1 MSRSPGKKTA
11 ALLVAALSMCGVAAA
26 ATLPDPTYGAA
37 PVALAAPATPTFV
50 QANARE
56 ITSGTVNS
64 VPFTNGNQGGNLVVV
79 YVAWGNAGSVT
90 LSDTGGN
97 TYQVAQA
104 ATTWGSTNNWR
115 AQVFY
120 AKNVTAGA
128 NAVTAT
134 FSSSVSGSFAVV
146 YVHEYSG
153 IDKLSPLDV
162 SSSAKGN
169 GRALNSGSAV
179 TTNAN
184 DLIFGAGAT
193 AGAISAAGAGLTV
206 RSTLS
211 GNWTMDRNVTATGSY
226 SVTATASNNRWVMQM
241 VAFKAAVGGGD
252 TTPPSASMTA
262 PTSGSTVAGTVTVSA
277 TATDDVA
284 VADVDFLLDGVSMGV
299 DPTAPYSVQWDT
311 TTTSNGLHSLSAR
324 ARDTSGNFGVTS
336 GVVSVMVS
344 NSAPPPPP
352 SGLAAGWNF
361 DESAGASAADV
372 TSNGNTATL
381 NGASWTAG
389 KYGGGIRLSGSGQ
402 YLSAANSASINISGN
417 AMTFSAW
424 LNPASSTGG
433 DRVVFG
439 KFYNTG
445 MTSPFYQYG
454 LEIRGTAN
462 TPVFAIG
469 TTSGLR
475 ESTMSTG
482 LPAGQWSHLAVVFNG
497 SQVQFYKNGVLTTTV
512 PMATSI
518 TARSTP
524 MYLGADASP
533 GQFLNG
539 ALDDVRLYAQTLTAA
554 QVQAD
559 MNTPLVGS
567 VDPSAPSVS
576 ITSPANNAQVSGI
589 TTVQA
594 DASDDVGVAGV
605 QFFLDGNSLGVEDT
619 TAPYGTN
626 WDTRAFANGAH
637 TLTARVRDTSGRT
650 AVSVPV
656 NVNVVNGD
664 YFQNEIL
671 VTGLDLPTAMK
682 FLPDGR
688 MLVAELMGKI
698 KVFPPPYTTA
708 DPTPFLQISTGVD
721 GVQQGIFDLA
731 LDPGFATNHYYYVF
745 YTAADGHDT
754 LSRFTANAAITGTV
768 AGSALVLYR
777 DPNSAN
783 VEHHGGA
790 INLANDG
797 KILVTTGEHFD
808 PPKSQDLTSPRGKI
822 LRFNPDGTVPTDNP
836 FYDGAGPH
844 YDAIWAIGLR
854 NPYRAY
860 YDSSDRAA
868 VGRRRGWQRLLDRP
882 GGDRPRGPRRQLRLA
897 ELRGRVHGAVH
908 QPAVLLPAQRPR
920 RGGDGRV
927 RLPRQPVPSRHAGQ
941 LLLRRLRPELDQAPD
956 LRRQRQRDRRL
967 QLRAGRRP
975 PGRADR

>member
-1 MSRSPGKKTA
+1 M
-11 ALLVAALSMCGVAAA
+11 
-26 ATLPDPTYGAA
+26 
-37 PVALAAPATPTFV
+37 
-50 QANARE
+50 
-56 ITSGTVNS
+56 
-64 VPFTNGNQGGNLVVV
+64 
-79 YVAWGNAGSVT
+79 
-90 LSDTGGN
+90 
-97 TYQVAQA
+97 
-104 ATTWGSTNNWR
+104 
-115 AQVFY
+115 
-120 AKNVTAGA
+120 
-128 NAVTAT
+128 
-134 FSSSVSGSFAVV
+134 
-146 YVHEYSG
+146 
-153 IDKLSPLDV
+153 

-381 NGASWTAG
+381 NGASWTAWQVRRWHQAERLG
-389 KYGGGIRLSGSGQ
+389 PVLVGGELRLDQHLGQRDDVLGLAQPGI
-402 YLSAANSASINISGN
+402 
-417 AMTFSAW
+417 
-424 LNPASSTGG
+424 STGG

-454 LEIRGTAN
+454 LEMRGTAN

-482 LPAGQWSHLAVVFNG
+482 LTAGQWTHLAVVFNG

-524 MYLGADASP
+524 LYLGADASP

-567 VDPSAPSVS
+567 VDPGAPTVS

-619 TAPYGTN
+619 TAPYGAN

-650 AVSVPV
+650 AVSAPV

-708 DPTPFLQISTGVD
+708 DPTLFLQISTGVD

-745 YTAADGHDT
+745 YTRGRRTRHAVALHGQCRDHRDRGRQCPGAVPGPRQRERRA
-754 LSRFTANAAITGTV
+754 SRR
-768 AGSALVLYR
+768 SHQLR
-777 DPNSAN
+777 QRR
-783 VEHHGGA
+783 
-790 INLANDG
+790 
-797 KILVTTGEHFD
+797 
-808 PPKSQDLTSPRGKI
+808 QDLVDHRRA
-822 LRFNPDGTVPTDNP
+822 LRPGEVTGPHEPARQDPAVQPGRHHPHGQP
-836 FYDGAGPH
+836 LLRRRRPPLRRHLGAGP
-844 YDAIWAIGLR
+844 AQPLSRLLR
-854 NPYRAY
+854 Q
-860 YDSSDRAA
+860 SDRAA
-868 VGRRRGWQRLLDRP
+868 VHRRRGRQRLLDRQ

-897 ELRGRVHGAVH
+897 ELRGRCTGPCTSPLYSYAHNGRDAAVTGGFVYRGSQFPAGMQGDYFFADYAQNWIKRLTFDANGNVTGVFNFEPADGQPDGPTGDIVYLTEGPDGALYYIDLGYSDTTGTFGVSKIRRIRYQRPTSRRSPSPLRQADGPDRCRSPLTFSSAGSNDPEGQPITYVWDFGDGTTSTVANPTHTYTAAGIHRSAHGVGRRQQHVRAAH
-908 QPAVLLPAQRPR
+908 HDLGRQPAPRRRSRPR
-920 RGGDGRV
+920 R
-927 RLPRQPVPSRHAGQ
+927 RQDLPSR
-941 LLLRRLRPELDQAPD
+941 
-956 LRRQRQRDRRL
+956 
-967 QLRAGRRP
+967 
-975 PGRADR
+975 